1 MKSLQELMR
10 EELPEGGVAVPYGR
24 NLHMEVVEVAT
35 GRVWMSVD
43 PATPQDYDI
52 LLESLDESLRGVGIG
67 AAAMDAALFRYSPDG
82 EGEPVRERDVGGR
95 RFINVAVPGEPT
107 VHPGGMMKILVNKAH
122 VVGYEA
128 GRKLTIMSSPEGDF
142 VEVVGNAD
150 HDEELP
156 LPEGVSLKT
165 IVLQA
170 PWVVPLPTPTVTF
183 FHFGSRMRSFQGP
196 VTLPQK

>member
-1 MKSLQELMR
+1 MKSLKELMQ

-43 PATPQDYDI
+43 PATTQDYDI
-52 LLESLDESLRGVGIG
+52 LLDNLDESLRGVGVG
-67 AAAMDAALFRYSPDG
+67 GAAMDAALFRYSPDG
-82 EGEPVRERDVGGR
+82 EGEPVRERDIGGR

-107 VHPGGMMKILVNKAH
+107 LQPGGMMKILVNKAH

-128 GRKLTIMSSPEGDF
+128 GRKLTILGSPEGDF

-150 HDEELP
+150 HDKALP
-156 LPEGVSLKT
+156 LPEGASLKT
-165 IVLQA
+165 IELHA
-170 PWVVPLPTPTVTF
+170 PWVVSLPTPTVTF
-183 FHFGSRMRSFQGP
+183 FHFGSGIRSFQGP
-196 VTLPQK
+196 VTLPQE

>member
-1 MKSLQELMR
+1 MKTLQELMQ
-10 EELPEGGVAVPYGR
+10 EQLPEGGVAVPYGR
-24 NLHMEVVEVAT
+24 NRHMEVAEVAS

-43 PATPQDYDI
+43 PATPKDYDI
-52 LLESLDESLRGVGIG
+52 LLETLDKSLRGVGIG
-67 AAAMDAALFRYSPDG
+67 AAAMDAALFQYSPDV
-82 EGEPVRERDVGGR
+82 EGEPVRERDIGGR

-107 VHPGGMMKILVNKAH
+107 VHPGGMIKILVNKAH

-128 GRKLTIMSSPEGDF
+128 GRELTIMSSPEGDF
-142 VEVVGNAD
+142 VEVVGSAD

-156 LPEGVSLKT
+156 LPEGASLKT

-183 FHFGSRMRSFQGP
+183 FHFGSGMRSFQGP
-196 VTLPQK
+196 VTLSQK

>member
-1 MKSLQELMR
+1 MKTLQELMQ
-10 EELPEGGVAVPYGR
+10 EQLPEGGVAVPYGR

-35 GRVWMSVD
+35 GHVWMSVD

-52 LLESLDESLRGVGIG
+52 LLETLDDSLRGVGIG
-67 AAAMDAALFRYSPDG
+67 AAAMDAALFRYSPGG
-82 EGEPVRERDVGGR
+82 EGEPVRERDIGGR
-95 RFINVAVPGEPT
+95 RFINVATPGEPKA
-107 VHPGGMMKILVNKAH
+107 HPGGMMKILVNKAH

-156 LPEGVSLKT
+156 LPEGASLKT
-165 IVLQA
+165 IELQA
-170 PWVVPLPTPTVTF
+170 PWVVTLPTPTVTF
-183 FHFGSRMRSFQGP
+183 FHFGSGMRSFQGP
-196 VTLPQK
+196 VSLPQK

>member
-1 MKSLQELMR
+1 MKSLRELMQ
-10 EELPEGGVAVPYGR
+10 EQLPEGGVAVPYGR
-24 NLHMEVVEVAT
+24 NLHMEVVEVAS

-52 LLESLDESLRGVGIG
+52 LLETLDDSLRGVGIG
-67 AAAMDAALFRYSPDG
+67 AAAMDAALFRYSPGG
-82 EGEPVRERDVGGR
+82 EGEPVRGRAIGGR
-95 RFINVAVPGEPT
+95 QFINVAVPGEPT
-107 VHPGGMMKILVNKAH
+107 LQPDGMMKILVDKAH

-156 LPEGVSLKT
+156 LPEGASLKT
-165 IVLQA
+165 IELQA
-170 PWVVPLPTPTVTF
+170 PWVVTLPTPTVTF
-183 FHFGSRMRSFQGP
+183 FHFGSGMRSFQGP
-196 VTLPQK
+196 VTLPQE